1 MHNLESGWPKPL
13 PAALCWDQSSD
24 GVKPDLTCSSDG
36 VKPDLTCSRTRKL
49 FEPQL
54 RRDQGA
60 TWRSVRSHR
69 SHQVFGKYKIQSRSL
84 RSLLE
89 ETNNKSQPPAG
100 GKKENGLHGVHL

>member
-49 FEPQL
+49 FEPKL
-54 RRDQGA
+54 RRSG
-60 TWRSVRSHR
+60 SHVAKR
-69 SHQVFGKYKIQSRSL
+69 QVTSASAPRYKCSANTKYSRARCVL
-84 RSLLE
+84 C
-89 ETNNKSQPPAG
+89 
-100 GKKENGLHGVHL
+100 